1 MSFIGDRYMKKIK
14 WNVLAF
20 VSWVLITLI
29 VVNVC
34 LEAVN
39 KANTIE
45 NIMGVLG
52 LILWILL
59 SIATNCLMFKY
70 NKKNEK

>member
-1 MSFIGDRYMKKIK
+1 MKKIK

-29 VVNVC
+29 VVNAC

-59 SIATNCLMFKY
+59 SIATNCFMFKY

>member
-1 MSFIGDRYMKKIK
+1 MKKIK
-14 WNVLAF
+14 WNILMF

-29 VVNVC
+29 VVDAC
-34 LEAVN
+34 FEAVN

-52 LILWILL
+52 IILWILL
-59 SIATNCLMFKY
+59 SIATNFLTFKY
-70 NKKNEK
+70 NKKNEKKD

>member
-1 MSFIGDRYMKKIK
+1 MKKIK

-29 VVNVC
+29 VVNAC

-39 KANTIE
+39 NANTIE
-45 NIMGVLG
+45 NIPDCKQ
-52 LILWILL
+52 
-59 SIATNCLMFKY
+59 S
-70 NKKNEK
+70 

>member
-1 MSFIGDRYMKKIK
+1 MTKIK
-14 WNVLAF
+14 WKVLAF
-20 VSWVLITLI
+20 VSWLLITLI
-29 VVNVC
+29 VTDAC

-52 LILWILL
+52 IILWVLL
-59 SIATNCLMFKY
+59 SIATNCLTFKN
-70 NKKNEK
+70 NKKDEKKD